1 MRAAFLREFELIKK
15 ILSGFI
21 WVGLAVSAR
30 ASGLE
35 DLLKGVG
42 DIQRTVQQA
51 QSATGM
57 APASPAV
64 SAVPV
69 AAPIPTAGSR
79 RIEPEWFH
87 IYPRAQVRKEFVNP
101 LDSVILP
108 LTQPAVGATTTRYAV
123 PMEGKVTMLQYSH
136 EADDSPLLIQR
147 HYDALLAQ
155 QGYERVIACAS
166 PCPTASAAVYWM
178 KMLDPNGKMDHWA
191 FPDAPRVLIG
201 YKADAMAF
209 VAVGKNNNYP
219 YTSFV
224 KLVDGAFTNRAD
236 LNAWLASLKPVAP
249 PTPATPAVVAPQ
261 PGSAP
266 LAAALS
272 PSEVVEPITPT
283 RLQNAIA
290 QTRGRLFV
298 LLTSRDPKCPHCVRA
313 NPRYA
318 ELAAKHANAGRFITV
333 NWEPWPKAFEHEFI
347 KSKGIVGLPAYLAFT
362 DGTPTGRV
370 DGNVPVEELEQKLI
384 QAPAR

>member
-1 MRAAFLREFELIKK
+1 MTKK

-21 WVGLAVSAR
+21 WVGLAVSAQ
-30 ASGLE
+30 ASGLD

-42 DIQRTVQQA
+42 NIQRTVQQA

-57 APASPAV
+57 APAAP
-64 SAVPV
+64 
-69 AAPIPTAGSR
+69 AAPPASVATPVPATGGR
-79 RIEPEWFH
+79 RIEPDWFT
-87 IYPRAQVRKEFVNP
+87 IYPRAQVRREFVNP
-101 LDSVILP
+101 FDSVILP
-108 LTQPAVGATTTRYAV
+108 LSQPAVGATTTRYAM

-166 PCPTASAAVYWM
+166 PCPAASAAVYWM

-209 VAVGKNNNYP
+209 VAVGKNNNYA

-224 KLVDGAFTNRAD
+224 KLVDGAITNRTD
-236 LNAWLASLKPVAP
+236 LDAWLASLKPVAP
-249 PTPATPAVVAPQ
+249 PTPATPAIVAPQ
-261 PGSAP
+261 AG
-266 LAAALS
+266 AAALPVALPQS
-272 PSEVVEPITPT
+272 DVVESIAPV

-290 QTRGRLFV
+290 QTRGPLFV
-298 LLTSRDPKCPHCVRA
+298 MLTSRDPKCPHCIRA

-318 ELAAKHANAGRFITV
+318 ELAAKHANTGRFVTV
-333 NWEPWPKAFEHEFI
+333 NWEPWPKAFEHEFV
-347 KSKGIVGLPAYLAFT
+347 KSKGIGGLPAYLAFT
-362 DGTPTGRV
+362 DGVQTGRV
-370 DGNVPVEELEQKLI
+370 DGNVPVEELEQKLFKGSAK
-384 QAPAR
+384 Q